1 MRRSGLERGI
11 KKVHA
16 KLRQF
21 QKDMARAL
29 PGKTLEGKELRVGA
43 AAMKEITRFR
53 AKIKALSKKLRD
65 L

>member
-1 MRRSGLERGI
+1 MRRSGLEREI

-21 QKDMARAL
+21 RKEMIRVL
-29 PGKTLEGKELRVGA
+29 PGKTLEGKELRVAA
-43 AAMKEITRFR
+43 AAMKEITGFR
-53 AKIKALSKKLRD
+53 AKMRSLSKKLRD